1 MGMAAIL
8 HMGGYG
14 AFVWPAYGVTAVL
27 LVGLFVRSRLALKI
41 DQKTLDLLQQARR
54 GRRRD
59 LTGAQKESDT

>member
-1 MGMAAIL
+1 MDMAAFL

-14 AFVWPAYGVTAVL
+14 AFVWPAFGVTAFL
-27 LVGLFVRSRLALKI
+27 LVGLFVRSRIALKI

-59 LTGAQKESDT
+59 LGGAQRESDT

>member
-14 AFVWPAYGVTAVL
+14 AFVWPAFGVTAVL
-27 LVGLFVRSRLALKI
+27 LVGLFLRSRLALKI

-54 GRRRD
+54 GRRRR
-59 LTGAQKESDT
+59 TP